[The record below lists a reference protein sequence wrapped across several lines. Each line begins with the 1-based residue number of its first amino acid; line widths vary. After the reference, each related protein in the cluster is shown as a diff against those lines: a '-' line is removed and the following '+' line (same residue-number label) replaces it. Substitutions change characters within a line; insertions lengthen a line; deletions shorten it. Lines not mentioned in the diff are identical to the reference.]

1 MNRTILSL
9 YIDIPKEN
17 LVSHHES
24 KQKFNDNYDWL
35 VDRQKEYADKIGVD
49 YNHFTYEDGYKEYRE
64 WFRKEYPEVS
74 EYNIV
79 NFFKIKLLYDM
90 AETYD
95 EILYLDIDVIP
106 STDDNFF
113 DVFDLSK
120 GHAILTGSA
129 RTQLDLDRPLQK
141 IIRHNFTVRSP
152 LAKYWNAK
160 IMLQTEGHGD
170 KVEVFNTGIIGITS
184 QQLKDINYF
193 SDFKGTL
200 DYMKELI
207 NDEDIP
213 EKFRRLFGYDNETIW
228 AYKVLSND
236 VTYQELGDYW
246 HHFMDSISFIPGE
259 AKLIHCVNKDF
270 EYVRNWCEKNNI

>member
-17 LVSHHES
+17 LVSHYES

-35 VDRQKEYADKIGVD
+35 VDRQKEYAYKIGVD
-49 YNHFTYEDGYKEYRE
+49 YNHFTYEDGYKEYSD

-106 STDDNFF
+106 STNENFF
-113 DVFDLSK
+113 DAFDLSK
-120 GHAILTGSA
+120 GHAILTGAA
-129 RTQLDLDRPLQK
+129 RTQIDLDSPLQK
-141 IIRHNFTVRSP
+141 IKRRNFSVRSP

-160 IMLQTEGHGD
+160 IMLQMEGYGD
-170 KVEVFNTGIIGITS
+170 KVEVFNTGIVGITS
-184 QQLKDINYF
+184 KQLKDIDYF
-193 SDFKGTL
+193 SEFRDTL
-200 DYMKELI
+200 NYMKELI
-207 NDEDIP
+207 DNEDIP
-213 EKFRRLFGYDNETIW
+213 ENFRKVFGYDNETIW
-228 AYKVLSND
+228 AYKVISNN
-236 VTYQELGDYW
+236 VSYQELGDYW
-246 HHFMDSISFIPGE
+246 HHFMDNISFIPNE
-259 AKLIHCVNKDF
+259 SKLIHCVNKDF
-270 EYVRNWCEKNNI
+270 QYVRNWYEKNRI

>member
-1 MNRTILSL
+1 MRRTILSL

-24 KQKFNDNYDWL
+24 KQKFNDNYSWL
-35 VDRQKEYADKIGVD
+35 VDKQKKYASKIGVD
-49 YNHFTYEDGYKEYRE
+49 YNHFQYEDGYEEYRD
-64 WFRKEYPEVS
+64 WFQKEYPEIS

-90 AETYD
+90 AELYD

-106 STDDNFF
+106 VTDENFF
-113 DVFDLSK
+113 EAFDLSK
-120 GHAILTGSA
+120 GHAILTGTA
-129 RTQLDLDRPLQK
+129 RTQLDLNSPLLK
-141 IIRHNFTVRSP
+141 VKRYNSSVRSP

-160 IMLQTEGHGD
+160 IMLQMEGYGD
-170 KVEVFNTGIIGITS
+170 KVEVFNTGIVGITS
-184 QQLKDINYF
+184 QQLKDIDYF
-193 SDFKGTL
+193 SDFKETL

-207 NDEDIP
+207 NDPDIP

-228 AYKVLSND
+228 AYKVLSNN
-236 VTYQELGDYW
+236 VPYQELGDYW
-246 HHFMDSISFIPGE
+246 HHFMDNINFIPNE

-270 EYVRNWCEKNNI
+270 QYVRNWYEKNCI